1 MASSSMPRNAV
12 PLAADDKQP
21 IIIDGSA
28 FVTEPSVTAVESTIW
43 EKELLIPHKLSGKTY
58 AFAGP
63 LPSSSNYTEEISSI
77 FPLHTTCEPKVFA
90 NSVFDMSFFEPGYR
104 VFRSAPIVSNGY
116 LKWLN
121 KVEKQYASFWKDSG
135 IFDLI
140 QLSREGP
147 KYHAEMLLA
156 ALHF

>member
-1 MASSSMPRNAV
+1 
-12 PLAADDKQP
+12 
-21 IIIDGSA
+21 
-28 FVTEPSVTAVESTIW
+28 
-43 EKELLIPHKLSGKTY
+43 
-58 AFAGP
+58 
-63 LPSSSNYTEEISSI
+63 
-77 FPLHTTCEPKVFA
+77 
-90 NSVFDMSFFEPGYR
+90 MSFFESGYKI
-104 VFRSAPIVSNGY
+104 FRSAPIVSNGY
-116 LKWLN
+116 LQWLN